1 MIHFWEDM
9 KATFI
14 PPMPSAMRLYDDES
28 QRLYIN
34 ANERRRFLL
43 ATEQE
48 DAAVR
53 AFCLTLFY
61 TGCRIS
67 EARELRFAAIQPQE
81 RLISF
86 RSLKKR
92 GQHHIR
98 EIPVPAHLIEVFK
111 DLPRALPLPI
121 WTVDGQKVSRVT
133 AYRWIKR
140 VMERAEIV
148 GPQASPKGLRHGYGI
163 HAVRSGVQLHMLQKW
178 MGHASMTTT
187 AIYANAVGDEELEI
201 ADRMW

>member
-1 MIHFWEDM
+1 
-9 KATFI
+9 
-14 PPMPSAMRLYDDES
+14 MPAQMRLYNEQS

-34 ANERRRFLL
+34 AEERARFL
-43 ATEQE
+43 AIAETRPPH
-48 DAAVR
+48 VR

-61 TGCRIS
+61 TGCRLS
-67 EARELRFAAIQPQE
+67 EARELTFASIQPNA

-98 EIPVPAHLIEVFK
+98 EIPVPKQLVDAFAN
-111 DLPRALPLPI
+111 LPRELGQPI
-121 WTVDGQKVSRVT
+121 WVSQGKAISRVT
-133 AYRWIKR
+133 AYRWIKN
-140 VMERAEIV
+140 VMVEAEIA
-148 GPQASPKGLRHGYGI
+148 GPQATAKGLRHGYGI

-178 MGHASMTTT
+178 MGHANMVTT
-187 AIYANAVGDEELEI
+187 AIYANAIGSEELEI